1 MSPVTFLLGFLMI
14 LSGFV
19 ILARRLHDRSMHESI
34 AWLKAPGG
42 NTGGAVSTFVGLV
55 VPILAS
61 ITAGTGVVAVG
72 VLVR

>member
-1 MSPVTFLLGFLMI
+1 MNPVTFVLGFLMI

-42 NTGGAVSTFVGLV
+42 NTGGAVSAFVGLV

-61 ITAGTGVVAVG
+61 ITAGIAVVAVG
-72 VLVR
+72 VFVR

>member
-1 MSPVTFLLGFLMI
+1 MNPVTLVLGFVLI

-19 ILARRLHDRSMHESI
+19 IFARRLHDRSMHESI

-42 NTGGAVSTFVGLV
+42 DTGRAVSAFAGLV

-61 ITAGTGVVAVG
+61 ITAGVAVVAVG
-72 VLVR
+72 LLGR

>member
-1 MSPVTFLLGFLMI
+1 MSPVTLVFGFLLI

-19 ILARRLHDRSMHESI
+19 VLARRLHDRSMHESI

-42 NTGGAVSTFVGLV
+42 NTGRAVSAFAGLLA
-55 VPILAS
+55 PILAA
-61 ITAGTGVVAVG
+61 ITAGIAFVAVG

>member
-1 MSPVTFLLGFLMI
+1 MSPVTFVLGFLLI

-42 NTGGAVSTFVGLV
+42 NTGRAVSAFVGLV

-61 ITAGTGVVAVG
+61 ITTGIVFVAVG